1 VLCGQRFEIDA
12 RAMLHKT
19 GKCKS
24 ELGVKLDMIDD
35 MSRGKKDYVV
45 FEVFTPFRNLVV
57 GYLRVES
64 ECVSLSKF
72 QESTRLVNAH
82 ALKSTMVLSRCLYV
96 HQATTVYKESI
107 SSVSFFVVFGLH
119 LIA

>member
-1 VLCGQRFEIDA
+1 VLCGQHFEIDA

-19 GKCKS
+19 GECKS

-35 MSRGKKDYVV
+35 KSRGKKDYVV
-45 FEVFTPFRNLVV
+45 FRMFTPFHNLVV

-82 ALKSTMVLSRCLYV
+82 ALKSTMVLSMCLGV

>member
-1 VLCGQRFEIDA
+1 MRQHFEIDA

-19 GKCKS
+19 GECKS
-24 ELGVKLDMIDD
+24 ELGVKLDMIGDK
-35 MSRGKKDYVV
+35 SRGKKDYVV
-45 FEVFTPFRNLVV
+45 FRVFTPFHNLVV

-82 ALKSTMVLSRCLYV
+82 ALKSTMVLSRCLFV
-96 HQATTVYKESI
+96 HQVTTVYKDSI
-107 SSVSFFVVFGLH
+107 SFVSFFVAFGFLF
-119 LIA
+119 IA

>member
-1 VLCGQRFEIDA
+1 MLCGQRFEIDA

-35 MSRGKKDYVV
+35 TSRGKKDYVV

-57 GYLRVES
+57 GYLGVES

-72 QESTRLVNAH
+72 RRSTRLVK
-82 ALKSTMVLSRCLYV
+82 LGR
-96 HQATTVYKESI
+96 
-107 SSVSFFVVFGLH
+107 
-119 LIA
+119 

>member
-1 VLCGQRFEIDA
+1 MLCGQHFEIDGK
-12 RAMLHKT
+12 AMLYKT
-19 GKCKS
+19 GKRKS

-35 MSRGKKDYVV
+35 KCRRKKDYVV
-45 FEVFTPFRNLVV
+45 VRVFTPFRNLVV
-57 GYLRVES
+57 GDLRFES

-96 HQATTVYKESI
+96 HQATTVYMESI
-107 SSVSFFVVFGLH
+107 SSVTFFVVFRFH
-119 LIA
+119 FIA

>member
-1 VLCGQRFEIDA
+1 MLCGQHFEVDA

-19 GKCKS
+19 GKCKNES
-24 ELGVKLDMIDD
+24 GVKLDMIDD
-35 MSRGKKDYVV
+35 KSRRKKDYVV
-45 FEVFTPFRNLVV
+45 FRVFTPFRILVI

-96 HQATTVYKESI
+96 HQATAVYKESI
-107 SSVSFFVVFGLH
+107 SSVSF
-119 LIA
+119 LIVTLFHFIT

>member
-1 VLCGQRFEIDA
+1 MLCGQRFEIDA

-35 MSRGKKDYVV
+35 TSRGKKDYVV
-45 FEVFTPFRNLVV
+45 SEVFTPFRNLVV

-96 HQATTVYKESI
+96 HQATTVYMEST
-107 SSVSFFVVFGLH
+107 SSVSFFVLFGSH
-119 LIA
+119 FIA

>member
-1 VLCGQRFEIDA
+1 
-12 RAMLHKT
+12 MLHKK

-35 MSRGKKDYVV
+35 TSRGKKDYVV

-107 SSVSFFVVFGLH
+107 SFVSFFVVFGLH